1 MGQGLWQ
8 WQFAMSDR
16 RQESL
21 LPGDGRS
28 SRKVPGM
35 IEGQTN
41 VRSSRFGAGALD
53 GIGRELGRF
62 IVTTMDLPWRLAQ
75 PRLGAQPLAVLLVE
89 NMEIETLDRQVAAAP
104 PCDTVLALGGGQAID
119 LGKYLAWKRGLRL
132 VTAPTILSV
141 DAFVTPAAGIRRG
154 HRVEYVGQT
163 NPDPLII
170 DYDLIR
176 TAPPALNI
184 AGVGDLLSIHTA
196 CFDWELAARAGKSEF
211 PFRAE
216 DVAKA
221 RAILTDT
228 MAKADSIRACSDDG
242 LRAIVEGYM
251 RVNTICLPAGHYRV
265 EEGSEHYLFYELEE
279 RLQRPFIHGWIVG
292 LGVGLLSRLQEN
304 QHAEAVNFMDAVG
317 LCHQPADLDLRRED
331 LVASLLNLRRY
342 VEARR
347 DLWYTVINERVVTPS
362 WVETALATLRF

>member
-1 MGQGLWQ
+1 
-8 WQFAMSDR
+8 
-16 RQESL
+16 
-21 LPGDGRS
+21 
-28 SRKVPGM
+28 M

-41 VRSSRFGAGALD
+41 VRSSRFGAGAID

-62 IVTTMDLPWRLAQ
+62 IVTTMEVPWRQAA
-75 PRLGAQPLAVLLVE
+75 PRLGATPTAVLHVE
-89 NMEIETLDRQVAAAP
+89 NMELETLERQVAAAP
-104 PCDTVLALGGGQAID
+104 ACEAVLAIGGGQAID

-163 NPDPLII
+163 SPDPLVI

-176 TAPPALNI
+176 TAPAELNI

-196 CFDWELAARAGKSEF
+196 CFDWELAARAGRSEF

-216 DVAKA
+216 DVAQA
-221 RAILTDT
+221 RGILSDT
-228 MAKADSIRACSDDG
+228 MAKAEAIRSCTDDG

-279 RLQRPFIHGWIVG
+279 RLARSFIHGWIVG
-292 LGVGLLSRLQEN
+292 LGVHLLSRLQDNRHEEMV
-304 QHAEAVNFMDAVG
+304 AFMETVG
-317 LCHQPADLDLRRED
+317 LRYQPADLEIRRADLT
-331 LVASLLNLRRY
+331 ASLLNLRSYLAGRH
-342 VEARR
+342 
-347 DLWYTVINERVVTPS
+347 DLWYTIVNERDIS
-362 WVETALATLRF
+362 RAWIQDALDPLRF

>member
-1 MGQGLWQ
+1 
-8 WQFAMSDR
+8 
-16 RQESL
+16 
-21 LPGDGRS
+21 
-28 SRKVPGM
+28 M
-35 IEGQTN
+35 IKGQTN
-41 VRSSRFGAGALD
+41 VRSSRFGAGAID
-53 GIGRELGRF
+53 GIGKELGRF
-62 IVTTMDLPWRLAQ
+62 IVTTMDVPWRLAQ
-75 PRLGAQPLAVLLVE
+75 PRLGAQPTAVLHVE
-89 NMEIETLDRQVAAAP
+89 NMEIETLDRQIASAP
-104 PCDTVLALGGGQAID
+104 ECDTVLAIGGGQAID

-163 NPDPLII
+163 SPDPLVI

-176 TAPPALNI
+176 TAPPELNI

-196 CFDWELAARAGKSEF
+196 CFDWELAERAGKSEY

-216 DVAKA
+216 DVAIA
-221 RAILTDT
+221 RVILTDT
-228 MAKADSIRACSDDG
+228 MAKAAAIRACSDDG

-292 LGVGLLSRLQEN
+292 LGVHLLCRLQDN
-304 QHAEAVNFMDAVG
+304 RHAEVVAFMSEVG
-317 LCHQPADLDLRRED
+317 LRFQPTDTEIRHEDLR
-331 LVASLLNLRRY
+331 ASLLNLRHYLRS
-342 VEARR
+342 RR
-347 DLWYTVINERVVTPS
+347 DLWYTVINEREISPE
-362 WVETALATLRF
+362 WVDDALATLRF

>member
-1 MGQGLWQ
+1 MAYNI
-8 WQFAMSDR
+8 QF
-16 RQESL
+16 QTT
-21 LPGDGRS
+21 
-28 SRKVPGM
+28 M

-41 VRSSRFGAGALD
+41 VRSARFGAGAMD
-53 GIGRELGRF
+53 GLGKELGRF
-62 IVTTMDLPWRLAQ
+62 IVTTMDLPWRLAE
-75 PRLGAQPLAVLLVE
+75 PRLGAKPIAVLHVE
-89 NMEIETLDRQVAAAP
+89 NMEIGTLERQVAAAP
-104 PCDTVLALGGGQAID
+104 ACDTVLAIGGGQAID

-163 NPDPLII
+163 SPDPLVI

-176 TAPPALNI
+176 TAPAELNI

-196 CFDWELAARAGKSEF
+196 CFDWELAERAGRSDF
-211 PFRAE
+211 PFRAA

-221 RAILTDT
+221 RGILSDT
-228 MAKADSIRACSDDG
+228 MAKAAAIRACSDEG

-251 RVNTICLPAGHYRV
+251 WVNTICLPAGHYRV

-279 RLQRPFIHGWIVG
+279 RLQRPFMHGWIVG
-292 LGVGLLSRLQEN
+292 LGVHLLSRLQEN
-304 QHAEAVNFMDAVG
+304 RHAEVVAFMDAVG
-317 LCHQPADLDLRRED
+317 LRYQAADLGIRRED
-331 LVASLLNLRRY
+331 LTASLLNLRRY

-347 DLWYTVINERVVTPS
+347 DLWYSVINERVISPA
-362 WVETALATLRF
+362 WVGTALATLRF